1 MLSLEE
7 SISSEE
13 ADGDV
18 HGSPSG
24 TLKII
29 NTVHSDLFNTKI
41 MRRFQLGSTEA
52 AVCLRELQA
61 TKIQPV

>member
-41 MRRFQLGSTEA
+41 MRRFQHIFNSFTS
-52 AVCLRELQA
+52 VCCTAL
-61 TKIQPV
+61 